1 MAVRNKSEFESKYG
15 APPNGLQNIAIGMK
29 GGKAVYGTEMES
41 KDTKGEGVINNTWSQ
56 NQAIMDSMFK
66 EMGRS
71 GGMYN
76 PSASDIRRAEQL
88 SPPTAADYKVTTRAD
103 GKQMVGAYSPEAAA
117 MRESSS
123 GPDAQYLQKL
133 KPQPYGP
140 PKELMNPQPYGPPKE
155 LMDQPTMPTSRA
167 SVIIAAAPPAALQ
180 GTPPT
185 PAEGTPTTPTTPATP
200 PPPAGPDNAAV
211 LKGVRDKN
219 NKGNKGNKG
228 VDEEDLDEAYVSKLK
243 TRFDPM
249 TGALMA

>member
-1 MAVRNKSEFESKYG
+1 MAVKNKSEFESKYG
-15 APPNGLQNIAIGMK
+15 APPNELQNIAIGMK

-117 MRESSS
+117 MREPSSS
-123 GPDAQYLQKL
+123 AATDSQFLKTLKGLNEKPDMTSVFGGIDYSPATTAARAEKL
-133 KPQPYGP
+133 KNTQTPVNPTPQVGSD
-140 PKELMNPQPYGPPKE
+140 N
-155 LMDQPTMPTSRA
+155 A
-167 SVIIAAAPPAALQ
+167 SV
-180 GTPPT
+180 
-185 PAEGTPTTPTTPATP
+185 
-200 PPPAGPDNAAV
+200 
-211 LKGVRDKN
+211 LKNTRKN
-219 NKGNKGNKG
+219 NKG
-228 VDEEDLDEAYVSKLK
+228 VDEEDLEVDYISPPKI
-243 TRFDPM
+243 RFDPM
-249 TGALMA
+249 TGLSMMA